1 MALAVE
7 VALMRGIEVER
18 RARLRKVAGSKRRH
32 LVLLLVLALA
42 AGFAGVLVLGG
53 VLAAP
58 AQRVVGHPPPS
69 TGMVSVTVPGE
80 SGNTIAAWYGEG
92 EPGAGAVLLLH
103 GVRSNRREML
113 GRAMFLRDA
122 GYSVLVID
130 LQAHGESL
138 GEYITFGYLESR
150 DVRAA
155 LDYLRSRAPTEK
167 IGIIGVSLGGA
178 AATLASP
185 PVQVDAVVLES
196 VYSDIER
203 AIENRLRLRLGYP
216 GAWLAPLLSWQIEPR
231 LGVSTAK
238 LSPVDRIAQ
247 MATPLFIISG
257 KEDRHTLMAET
268 VQLFDRAPEPK
279 TLWLVAGAAHQNLH
293 RYAGAEYE
301 RRILAFFARHLR
313 DPDA

>member
-7 VALMRGIEVER
+7 TTLIRGIGVER
-18 RARLRKVAGSKRRH
+18 LAGLGKMARSNRRY
-32 LVLLLVLALA
+32 LVLLSLLALA

-69 TGMVSVTVPGE
+69 AGMASVTVPGE
-80 SGNTIAAWYGEG
+80 SGNTIAAWYVEG

-113 GRAMFLRDA
+113 GRAIFLRDA
-122 GYSVLVID
+122 GYSVLAID
-130 LQAHGESL
+130 LQAHGETL
-138 GEYITFGYLESR
+138 GEHITFGYRESR

-155 LDYLRSRAPTEK
+155 LDYLRSRAPGEK

-178 AATLASP
+178 AVALASP
-185 PVQVDAVVLES
+185 PVQADAVVLES

-216 GAWLAPLLSWQIEPR
+216 GTWLEPLLSWQIEPR
-231 LGVSTAK
+231 LGVSPDA
-238 LSPVDRIAQ
+238 LSPIATIVRMQ
-247 MATPLFIISG
+247 APLFIISG